1 MRGQAEGAPPSILG
15 LSKFS
20 LIVIVCLTTAGV
32 VLWRADA
39 SKTGEVAEASEE
51 KIERGEGRRSESL
64 GEAREVKILIAK
76 TPNQR
81 ICVENGGEESCFK
94 EGQVPCVEY
103 DIIGGKKVCMK
114 RVNLDPPEGSEAE
127 RKSPPTDA
135 ENIAACPANRYANR
149 YYNGTCWK

>member
-51 KIERGEGRRSESL
+51 KIIERGEGRRSESL

-127 RKSPPTDA
+127 RKGPPTDA
-135 ENIAACPANRYANR
+135 ENIATCPANR